1 MPSERSLAS
10 AMTGEK
16 AAREKVRSISSQTC
30 CKAACRTESVMA
42 SSFCI
47 SGLADIDDDVAVG
60 VRSCAVAGFE
70 HGGGVHL
77 FEDRRPFDDGIGRQL
92 FACVYR
98 RIVPAPCVPDRPCF
112 AQRLV

>member
-30 CKAACRTESVMA
+30 CRAAWRTESVMA
-42 SSFCI
+42 SSFAISMSGI
-47 SGLADIDDDVAVG
+47 SGLANVDDDVAVG
-60 VRSCAVAGFE
+60 VRSCAVAGFQ

-77 FEDRRPFDDGIGRQL
+77 FEDRRAFDDRIEWQF
-92 FACVYR
+92 FA
-98 RIVPAPCVPDRPCF
+98 RI
-112 AQRLV
+112 